1 MVASNKFGNKD
12 ELHAKLSTFISPNK
26 TQIEFGVSLCKV
38 NVIRMTKE
46 PFRLQDLQVKSI
58 LKANGA
64 KHRQIFPPG
73 LTRVGNERT
82 LNKCPSSLYKIF
94 DI

>member
-1 MVASNKFGNKD
+1 MVAFRFGNKD

-46 PFRLQDLQVKSI
+46 PFRLQDMQVKSI
-58 LKANGA
+58 LKPTGQTPTNISTWPYP
-64 KHRQIFPPG
+64 R
-73 LTRVGNERT
+73 RERT
-82 LNKCPSSLYKIF
+82 NSEQMSIVS
-94 DI
+94 I